1 MESFCHYPMTRFFDV
16 VGWFRTRS
24 LNQRYPASAG
34 FSTTVELNSHLITAP
49 FIGLHLTGHLT
60 KDGQMFLVSYA
71 QERGQPFPHL
81 KCAIQ
86 SFQQAIHY
94 VWMLAVFR
102 NQNILGY
109 VGMMRDL
116 IHLDFNIDLLT
127 YSISIH
133 EHVLLPPCRCWI
145 GQEMFKANG
154 EMTTDSD
161 EDGNA
166 REHQKGDNCYR
177 LNYIIVYT
185 LHYNI
190 I

>member
-1 MESFCHYPMTRFFDV
+1 
-16 VGWFRTRS
+16 
-24 LNQRYPASAG
+24 
-34 FSTTVELNSHLITAP
+34 
-49 FIGLHLTGHLT
+49 
-60 KDGQMFLVSYA
+60 
-71 QERGQPFPHL
+71 
-81 KCAIQ
+81 
-86 SFQQAIHY
+86 
-94 VWMLAVFR
+94 MLAVFR
-102 NQNILGY
+102 NLNILGY

-133 EHVLLPPCRCWI
+133 EHGLLPPCRCWI

-161 EDGNA
+161 EDRNA
-166 REHQKGDNCYR
+166 REHQKGDNGYR